1 MPDDLLDKLGEYF
14 VYHSIGERYRIT
26 FEQFLGKVRAGT
38 WEAYLAA

>member
-14 VYHSIGERYRIT
+14 VYHSILDRYGVT
-26 FEQFLGKVRAGT
+26 FEQFLGKVRAGI